1 MKKLIIISAIGLLA
15 LTSCKKEVVEP
26 CKCDCIS
33 QDSLQKIFKS
43 KLIMK

>member
-1 MKKLIIISAIGLLA
+1 MKKLITITIIGLLA

-26 CKCDCIS
+26 CKCNCIS
-33 QDSLQKIFKS
+33 QDSLQKIFRS

>member
-1 MKKLIIISAIGLLA
+1 MKRLIVITVVGLLA
-15 LTSCKKEVVEP
+15 LTSCKKEIVEP